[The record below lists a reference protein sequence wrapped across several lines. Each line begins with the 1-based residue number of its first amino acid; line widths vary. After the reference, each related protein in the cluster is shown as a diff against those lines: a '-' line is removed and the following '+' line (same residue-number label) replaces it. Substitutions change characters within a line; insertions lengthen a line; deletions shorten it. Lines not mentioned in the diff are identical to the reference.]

1 MSKDLL
7 RYRESKKKV
16 IELVSEKEIRKY
28 EKDLKIKIELLS
40 EIEYLDFI
48 NYILENKKKLS
59 YLKI

>member
-16 IELVSEKEIRKY
+16 VELVSEKEIKKY
-28 EKDLKIKIELLS
+28 EKDLKVKVELLS

-59 YLKI
+59 YFKI